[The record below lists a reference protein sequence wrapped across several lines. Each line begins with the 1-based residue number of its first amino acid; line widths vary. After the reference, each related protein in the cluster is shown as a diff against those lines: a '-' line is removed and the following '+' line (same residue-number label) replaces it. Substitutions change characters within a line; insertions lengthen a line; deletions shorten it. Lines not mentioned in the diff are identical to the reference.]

1 MTSRITI
8 LGAGP
13 GGYIA
18 AIRAA
23 HLGAE
28 VTVIENDNL
37 GGTCLNWGCIPTKT
51 IKSSAEALQTARRLS
66 EFGIAAEGGFKA
78 DMQAIMAR
86 KNKVVN
92 ILVKGRRYLKVIG
105 SDWSKGTE
113 RFSPLPGSGWRSGTT
128 ARSR

>member
-1 MTSRITI
+1 MTTRITI

-23 HLGAE
+23 HLGAQ

-51 IKSSAEALQTARRLS
+51 LKSSAEAMDTAKRLE
-66 EFGIAAEGGFKA
+66 EFGIIAEAGFRPDVQK
-78 DMQAIMAR
+78 IMAR
-86 KNKVVN
+86 
-92 ILVKGRRYLKVIG
+92 
-105 SDWSKGTE
+105 
-113 RFSPLPGSGWRSGTT
+113 
-128 ARSR
+128 